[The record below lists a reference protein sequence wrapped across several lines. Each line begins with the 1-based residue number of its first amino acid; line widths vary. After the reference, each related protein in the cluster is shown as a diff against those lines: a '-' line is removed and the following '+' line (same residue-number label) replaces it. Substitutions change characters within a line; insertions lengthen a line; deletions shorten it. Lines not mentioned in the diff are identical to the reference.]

1 MIDTTISAGYLD
13 YVQRHMR
20 TFHQHT
26 RDEFMLIERGSSTII
41 VEHCVIRI
49 QAPFAVFYPHDL
61 PHQQINDEYDGY
73 SRYLVN
79 YPRTTMERI
88 LPAHLIPREFFVL
101 PLAEADMALLLR
113 YMKLLLDAE
122 PEETCQLRRTHLTA
136 ILLTEL
142 APMLR
147 TGVPQMLHST
157 GEAVVNEICMYISRH
172 YSEPLRLDA
181 LAGRFFISRSKLI
194 RIFPAVLGMT
204 VGDYINGVRL
214 ANAKFLLKNGA
225 SVQEAALAC
234 GFSGAGYFIKVFRR
248 DTGMT
253 PAEYRRSAGMG

>member
-1 MIDTTISAGYLD
+1 MDDTTISVNYLD
-13 YVQRHMR
+13 YVQKHMR
-20 TFHQHT
+20 MFHQHT

-41 VEHCVIRI
+41 VEHRVVRI
-49 QAPFAVFYPHDL
+49 KAPFAVFYPHDL
-61 PHQQINDEYDGY
+61 PHQQLNDKSAGY

-88 LPAHLIPREFFVL
+88 LPAQRIPRDFFVL
-101 PLAEADMALLLR
+101 PLTEADMALLLR
-113 YMKLLLDAE
+113 YMKLLLETE

-147 TGVPQMLHST
+147 TGAPQVLHHN
-157 GEAVVNEICMYISRH
+157 GEAVVNEICMYISQH

-204 VGDYINGVRL
+204 VGDYITGVRIT
-214 ANAKFLLKNGA
+214 NAKFLLKNGT
-225 SVQEAALAC
+225 SVQETASAC
-234 GFSGAGYFIKVFRR
+234 GFSDAGYFIKVFRR
-248 DTGMT
+248 ETGMT
-253 PAEYRRSAGMG
+253 PAEYKKQPAP